1 MSQHIEELQ
10 DWLAD
15 LHQLV
20 SSKTNQKEIE
30 YAKKRID
37 SLEFLME
44 QNKHYERTL
53 RKTKQRL
60 LRLPWFKGVDAHVTI
75 SVITKALECEK

>member
-1 MSQHIEELQ
+1 MSEHIVELQ

-44 QNKHYERTL
+44 QNQCYREALKKIAVNFPFDSREDYV
-53 RKTKQRL
+53 KIACQ
-60 LRLPWFKGVDAHVTI
+60 
-75 SVITKALECEK
+75 ALERESE

>member
-1 MSQHIEELQ
+1 MSEHIEELQ

-20 SSKTNQKEIE
+20 SSKTTQKEIE

-44 QNKHYERTL
+44 QNNRYREAIERAINE
-53 RKTKQRL
+53 
-60 LRLPWFKGVDAHVTI
+60 GVTI
-75 SVITKALECEK
+75 EDCNEAVDHIYGILGEALEESE